1 MKKRIIL
8 ASIILALIPLAIRA
22 IGQPK
27 YSLLE
32 ANVEALL
39 TPETGGE
46 VVKCYCKTHC
56 SLLMYVPPMQME
68 HIAEVTHAA
77 ITTEIVDNR
86 NIPKSSLLEIRR
98 LLLIIKALT

>member
-22 IGQPK
+22 IDQPK

-46 VVKCYCKTHC
+46 VVKCYCKTHWFSPNVC
-56 SLLMYVPPMQME
+56 SANADGAYCGGDPCSN
-68 HIAEVTHAA
+68 H
-77 ITTEIVDNR
+77 DGNCR
-86 NIPKSSLLEIRR
+86 
-98 LLLIIKALT
+98 

>member
-46 VVKCYCKTHC
+46 VVKCYCKTHWFSPNVFRVFQFLVPKNPKYLKI
-56 SLLMYVPPMQME
+56 SLKSVAYV
-68 HIAEVTHAA
+68 
-77 ITTEIVDNR
+77 
-86 NIPKSSLLEIRR
+86 NIYRYIYTR
-98 LLLIIKALT
+98 

>member
-46 VVKCYCKTHC
+46 VVKCYCKTHWFSPNVC
-56 SLLMYVPPMQME
+56 SANADGAYCGGAPYSN
-68 HIAEVTHAA
+68 H
-77 ITTEIVDNR
+77 DGNCR
-86 NIPKSSLLEIRR
+86 
-98 LLLIIKALT
+98 

>member
-46 VVKCYCKTHC
+46 VVKCYCKTHWFSPTVC
-56 SLLMYVPPMQME
+56 SANADGAYCGGDPCSN
-68 HIAEVTHAA
+68 H
-77 ITTEIVDNR
+77 DGNCR
-86 NIPKSSLLEIRR
+86 
-98 LLLIIKALT
+98 

>member
-46 VVKCYCKTHC
+46 VVKCYCKTHWFSPNVC
-56 SLLMYVPPMQME
+56 STNADGAYCGGDPCSN
-68 HIAEVTHAA
+68 H
-77 ITTEIVDNR
+77 DGNCR
-86 NIPKSSLLEIRR
+86 
-98 LLLIIKALT
+98 